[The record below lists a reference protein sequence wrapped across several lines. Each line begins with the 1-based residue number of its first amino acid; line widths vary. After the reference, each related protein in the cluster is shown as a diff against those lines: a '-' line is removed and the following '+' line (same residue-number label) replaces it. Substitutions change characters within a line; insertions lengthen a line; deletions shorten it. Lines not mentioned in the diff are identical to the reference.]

1 MDRRQF
7 VKTSM
12 LATLVNTVKT
22 MTKENQRKKKTQF
35 NSFLPVGIY
44 RNPETGLLEA
54 ISPPYATGV
63 ALAK

>member
-12 LATLVNTVKT
+12 LATLVNPVKT

-44 RNPETGLLEA
+44 RNPGTGLLEA